1 VLQRLPVSLDAAR
14 VRFLLA
20 VEVAVLRPVAVEPP
34 QRPAA
39 VLSRRGQMVE
49 EAAARQMAAVAVGG
63 HLAAAVAVLHSQP
76 PNQDVACVLHHLA
89 AAVVALLLAVAVA
102 AAALRQQQLRS
113 QVAAAAV
120 VVRLPSNQ
128 QKSSRRKS
136 AACFV
141 PSPSMAAVG
150 YLHRTQAFQAACC
163 PRLESQ
169 SWMSVV
175 ETSSVR
181 IRRAVVAEARE
192 RQMVVPARP
201 SHCPSV
207 ETCHCLVVVAAV
219 VAVHQWAGRNLPCLP
234 VG

>member
-49 EAAARQMAAVAVGG
+49 EAAVRQM
-63 HLAAAVAVLHSQP
+63 AAVAVLHSQP